1 MPGKYSITYREV
13 QAPITDPVTKFGG
26 QPVWL
31 ERPQWPVSRRYGRQ
45 MQFICQIVLFADL
58 FGDIEGRMAY
68 LVMTDSYGMEIMPE
82 TWEPD
87 GGENAV
93 IIQPGGIWAGP
104 AHSLGEGP
112 TLYRRASVHHGGQR
126 TLCEF
131 DVGLRFGEDPAEG
144 VWDDVDPDDE
154 AAWNN
159 YFDAL
164 VEDKIGGMPVPT
176 INSGPILDRFPHNW
190 RLLLQLNT
198 KDEPFFL
205 NFASDGV
212 GYTVL
217 SGDGRAG
224 KFMWSR

>member
-1 MPGKYSITYREV
+1 
-13 QAPITDPVTKFGG
+13 
-26 QPVWL
+26 
-31 ERPQWPVSRRYGRQ
+31 
-45 MQFICQIVLFADL
+45 
-58 FGDIEGRMAY
+58 
-68 LVMTDSYGMEIMPE
+68 MPE

-93 IIQPGGIWAGP
+93 IIQPGGIWVGPHTRLVRGRLCTAEHRYITAGS
-104 AHSLGEGP
+104 ALS
-112 TLYRRASVHHGGQR
+112 
-126 TLCEF
+126 EF
-131 DVGLRFGEDPAEG
+131 DVGLRFGEEPAEG
-144 VWDDVDPDDE
+144 AWDDVDPDDE

-176 INSGPILDRFPHNW
+176 IISGPILDRFPHNW

-205 NFASDGV
+205 RFASDGV

-217 SGDGRAG
+217 SGDRRAG